1 MQLILTLLL
10 NQALASSFITC
21 QVEAKI
27 VSAKPNDLQ
36 VRIIKVVEGNSGFGN
51 CGIKVG
57 QKKKI
62 SLKEKRL
69 YSKDD
74 KLKLTYT
81 EYSGMT
87 PNGAIQTKTWSLSK

>member
-21 QVEAKI
+21 QVEAKV

-36 VRIIKVVEGNSGFGN
+36 VRILKVVEGKSGFGD
-51 CGIKVG
+51 CGFKTG

-62 SLKEKRL
+62 TLKEKRL
-69 YSKDD
+69 YSIDD
-74 KLKLTYT
+74 KLKLTYS
-81 EYSGMT
+81 EYSGKT
-87 PNGAIQTKTWSLSK
+87 PTGSVHTKSWALTK